1 MKIQIQN
8 RPSQVFPKGTL
19 LLCDPC
25 YFFDND
31 NSEHSALWSDLVD
44 QMFDPKNPG
53 GAYGEISQR
62 GVAEIVM
69 PGPFGKIVPFLYMGT
84 AHGDGVYDF
93 TTCNVPRM
101 GSEIG
106 VDAGLICAI
115 RVEDLANFNRKFDP
129 AAGGRV
135 IPDFEGE
142 VEILD
147 RGVMEGNGKGVY
159 FSINTDEDEDEE
171 EDYDG
176 WEDED
181 DASEDF

>member
-31 NSEHSALWSDLVD
+31 NPEHSALWSDLVD
-44 QMFDPKNPG
+44 RMFDPKNPG

-62 GVAEIVM
+62 GVAEIVLDN
-69 PGPFGKIVPFLYMGT
+69 GKIVPFLYMGT

-93 TTCNVPRM
+93 TTCNVPTM

-159 FSINTDEDEDEE
+159 FSINTDEDEE
-171 EDYDG
+171 EDYDY
-176 WEDED
+176 ED
-181 DASEDF
+181 DYDSEDF

>member
-1 MKIQIQN
+1 MKTQIKN
-8 RPSQVFPKGTL
+8 RPTQVFPKGTL

-31 NSEHSALWSDLVD
+31 NIDHTFLWSNLVD

-62 GVAEIVM
+62 GVAEIVLDN
-69 PGPFGKIVPFLYMGT
+69 GKIVPFLYMGT

-147 RGVMEGNGKGVY
+147 RGVMEGKGKGVY
-159 FSINTDEDEDEE
+159 FSINTDEDEE
-171 EDYDG
+171 EDYDY
-176 WEDED
+176 ED
-181 DASEDF
+181 DYDSEDF